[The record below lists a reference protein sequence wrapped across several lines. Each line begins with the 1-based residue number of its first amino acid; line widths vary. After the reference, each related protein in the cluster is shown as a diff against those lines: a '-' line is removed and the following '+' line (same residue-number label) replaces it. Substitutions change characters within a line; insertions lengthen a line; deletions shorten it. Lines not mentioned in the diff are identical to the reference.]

1 MYQSINFG
9 VIGVQETDLEKKMQL
24 AKRHGFT
31 HMEAGADEVT
41 ACGVEKVKALLQQ
54 YGMEITCFNVPF
66 HPVQVSEEEFASR
79 MEALPA
85 QAKAMSQVGCSRS
98 IIWIIPGSDTL
109 PYEENYALHV
119 RRLSQVARVYG
130 EYGIRLGLEFIG
142 PYTARKNS
150 KYPFLYTAEKMLELA
165 RNCGENVGLLFDS
178 WHWFTGADNR
188 DVFAHIGDPGAI
200 VNVHINDAP
209 EGPLEEL
216 VDSTRGL
223 PGETG
228 RIDIQFVLNGLRQL
242 GYDGPV
248 VAEPFSPLLSALSDD
263 EEKTALVK
271 KHMDLV
277 WNGSV

>member
-119 RRLSQVARVYG
+119 RRLSQVC
-130 EYGIRLGLEFIG
+130 L
-142 PYTARKNS
+142 
-150 KYPFLYTAEKMLELA
+150 LYTS
-165 RNCGENVGLLFDS
+165 RCV
-178 WHWFTGADNR
+178 
-188 DVFAHIGDPGAI
+188 
-200 VNVHINDAP
+200 
-209 EGPLEEL
+209 
-216 VDSTRGL
+216 
-223 PGETG
+223 
-228 RIDIQFVLNGLRQL
+228 
-242 GYDGPV
+242 
-248 VAEPFSPLLSALSDD
+248 
-263 EEKTALVK
+263 
-271 KHMDLV
+271 
-277 WNGSV
+277 

>member
-54 YGMEITCFNVPF
+54 YGVEITCFNVPF

-150 KYPFLYTAEKMLELA
+150 KYPAGTGSQGRITGTSSPISEIRAPLSTYISTMRRRALWK
-165 RNCGENVGLLFDS
+165 S
-178 WHWFTGADNR
+178 WW
-188 DVFAHIGDPGAI
+188 IPPGACPARR
-200 VNVHINDAP
+200 D
-209 EGPLEEL
+209 G
-216 VDSTRGL
+216 ST
-223 PGETG
+223 
-228 RIDIQFVLNGLRQL
+228 
-242 GYDGPV
+242 
-248 VAEPFSPLLSALSDD
+248 SSLS
-263 EEKTALVK
+263 
-271 KHMDLV
+271 
-277 WNGSV
+277 

>member
-1 MYQSINFG
+1 M
-9 VIGVQETDLEKKMQL
+9 
-24 AKRHGFT
+24 
-31 HMEAGADEVT
+31 
-41 ACGVEKVKALLQQ
+41 
-54 YGMEITCFNVPF
+54 
-66 HPVQVSEEEFASR
+66 
-79 MEALPA
+79 
-85 QAKAMSQVGCSRS
+85 
-98 IIWIIPGSDTL
+98 
-109 PYEENYALHV
+109 
-119 RRLSQVARVYG
+119 ARVYG

-165 RNCGENVGLLFDS
+165 RDCGENVGLLFDS

>member
-1 MYQSINFG
+1 MKLGNE
-9 VIGVQETDLEKKMQL
+9 ETLQRIKGGLIVSCQALPEEPLHSSFIMGRMAL
-24 AKRHGFT
+24 AASQ
-31 HMEAGADEVT
+31 AGAVGIRANTVADIKEIRNMVDLPIIGIIKKVYDDCPDVYITPTIAEVDALT

-165 RNCGENVGLLFDS
+165 RDCGENVGLLFDS
-178 WHWFTGADNR
+178 WHWFTG
-188 DVFAHIGDPGAI
+188 
-200 VNVHINDAP
+200 
-209 EGPLEEL
+209 
-216 VDSTRGL
+216 DS
-223 PGETG
+223 
-228 RIDIQFVLNGLRQL
+228 
-242 GYDGPV
+242 
-248 VAEPFSPLLSALSDD
+248 
-263 EEKTALVK
+263 
-271 KHMDLV
+271 
-277 WNGSV
+277 